1 MNKTF
6 LSFLI
11 IPFFITVNCLQ
22 SQNTIAGLSIAAN
35 QNNFLINE
43 HEKLIDSYIGKGSYD
58 IGIFFQK
65 ELKGNLSLHT
75 GLNYSENSLEG
86 YFNVN
91 EVKYEFHNKIK
102 YYSIPFLLHYDFTNL
117 FFIRSGI
124 TIDYEIEKSR
134 SINESQSGLGA
145 LLSLGIQYTK
155 NHFYCSISPQIKI
168 NTLVRFKEVLND
180 YNLWNYGIHLAGGYR
195 F

>member
-1 MNKTF
+1 MRSLLTHILVKDRTT
-6 LSFLI
+6 LD
-11 IPFFITVNCLQ
+11 FFSKKNL
-22 SQNTIAGLSIAAN
+22 
-35 QNNFLINE
+35 
-43 HEKLIDSYIGKGSYD
+43 
-58 IGIFFQK
+58 K
-65 ELKGNLSLHT
+65 ELSLHT

-124 TIDYEIEKSR
+124 TIDYETEKSR

-145 LLSLGIQYTK
+145 LFSSGIQYTK
-155 NHFYCSISPQIKI
+155 KPFLLFNFSINKDKHIYQI
-168 NTLVRFKEVLND
+168 
-180 YNLWNYGIHLAGGYR
+180 
-195 F
+195 